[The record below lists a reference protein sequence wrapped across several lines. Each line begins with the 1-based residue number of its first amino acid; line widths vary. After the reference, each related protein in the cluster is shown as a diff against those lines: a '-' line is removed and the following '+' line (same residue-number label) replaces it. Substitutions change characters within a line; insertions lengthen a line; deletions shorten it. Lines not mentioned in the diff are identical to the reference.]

1 MINQDARCKLRLPR
15 EHGTKERGRG
25 SRVQDERGE
34 RITSFVGRELAEGI
48 FKSAVRSGDDLQGIS
63 IKSKVL
69 PKDSPVLFFRCR
81 NGGILSRNFYPIS
94 IFNISIALNTATV
107 DYERGKQDK

>member
-1 MINQDARCKLRLPR
+1 MINQDARRKLRLLR

-25 SRVQDERGE
+25 SRVQDEEGE

-69 PKDSPVLFFRCR
+69 PKDSPMLFFRCR

-94 IFNISIALNTATV
+94 IFNISIVLNTAT
-107 DYERGKQDK
+107 KL